1 MEMSYAENPT
11 SCDGI
16 VPDHSR
22 NSALL
27 RRQILCSPAGA
38 AQSSQSR
45 GACPVRSRRGRQS
58 KPCKVSILRFLA
70 TMKLVPEEDKSAT
83 VAEVFAALVGP
94 HVEDERI
101 PLDRAAL
108 TIASSEYPDLDFDR
122 YLHRLEELARCVKA
136 RLPHVAEPGE
146 TIAALNCVLFE
157 QERFRGNRENYYD
170 ARNSFLN
177 DVLERKLGIPIT
189 LALVYM
195 EVARRIGFPLFGV
208 GMPGHFLLKHYD
220 VEGRETLIDA
230 FNRGAIV
237 TARECQSRLDE
248 IYSGQ
253 LPLQPQ
259 FLLSVSRRQMLARIL
274 NNLKNVY
281 MSARNFRK
289 ALEVVD
295 LICAIYPRSPED
307 VKQRAL
313 LRYSVGQLR
322 GAVEDLE
329 EYLKMSPDAS
339 DADEVRHTALSIR
352 RSLATLN

>member
-1 MEMSYAENPT
+1 
-11 SCDGI
+11 
-16 VPDHSR
+16 
-22 NSALL
+22 
-27 RRQILCSPAGA
+27 
-38 AQSSQSR
+38 
-45 GACPVRSRRGRQS
+45 
-58 KPCKVSILRFLA
+58 
-70 TMKLVPEEDKSAT
+70 
-83 VAEVFAALVGP
+83 VAEAFAALVGQ

-108 TIASSEYPDLDFDR
+108 TIARTEYPGLDFDP
-122 YLHRLEELARCVKA
+122 YLRRLDELARRVKA
-136 RLPHVAEPGE
+136 RLPRIADPGE
-146 TIAALNCVLFE
+146 AIAALNSVLFE
-157 QERFRGNRENYYD
+157 QEGFRGNREDYYNP
-170 ARNSFLN
+170 RNSFLN
-177 DVLERKLGIPIT
+177 DVLDRKLGIPIT

-195 EVARRIGFPLFGV
+195 VVARRIGFPLCGV

-237 TARECQSRLDE
+237 SASECQSRLDE

-253 LPLQPQ
+253 LPLQPE
-259 FLLSVSRRQMLARIL
+259 FLLAVSRRQMLTRIL

-281 MSARNFRK
+281 LTARNFRK
-289 ALEVVD
+289 ALQVVD

-329 EYLKMSPDAS
+329 EYLKMSPEAS
-339 DADEVRHTALSIR
+339 DADEVRHTALSLR